1 MELTV
6 ECKKRPE
13 GSKPRALRRAG
24 KIPAVLYGHKGTES
38 MSLIMDT
45 KTAEVLVKKSSLNNT
60 LIQVNVPE
68 MSWSGKALL
77 REIQAHPWKRN
88 LYHLSFFSVASQ
100 ESLQVTV
107 PIHFTGTSIGVKQDG
122 GALDTVLN
130 ELEVNCAPES
140 IPESI
145 EIDVSDMQIGDM
157 LHVSELKLP
166 AGVEAVGEGN
176 RVIVSVL
183 GKASQVTEDD
193 AETTTEAAVAG

>member
-6 ECKKRPE
+6 ECNKRPD
-13 GSKPRALRRAG
+13 GSKPRALRREG

-38 MSLIMDT
+38 MSLIMDA

-68 MSWSGKALL
+68 LSWSGKALL
-77 REIQAHPWKRN
+77 REVQKHPWKTH
-88 LYHLSFFSVASQ
+88 LIHLSFFSVASQ
-100 ESLQVTV
+100 ASLQVTV

-145 EIDVSDMQIGDM
+145 EIDVTDMQIGDM
-157 LHVSELKLP
+157 LHVSDLKLP
-166 AGVEAVGEGN
+166 AGVEAVGEGD
-176 RVIVSVL
+176 RIIVSVL
-183 GKASQVTEDD
+183 GKASQVTEED
-193 AETTTEAAVAG
+193 AETTEAAAE

>member
-6 ECKKRPE
+6 ECNKRPD
-13 GSKPRALRRAG
+13 GSKPRALRREG

-38 MSLIMDT
+38 MSLIMDA

-68 MSWSGKALL
+68 LSWSGKALL
-77 REIQAHPWKRN
+77 REVQKHPWKTH
-88 LYHLSFFSVASQ
+88 LIHLSFFSVASQ
-100 ESLQVTV
+100 ASLQVTV

-145 EIDVSDMQIGDM
+145 EIDVTDMQIGDM
-157 LHVSELKLP
+157 LHVSDLKLP
-166 AGVEAVGEGN
+166 AGVEAVGESD
-176 RVIVSVL
+176 RIIVSVL
-183 GKASQVTEDD
+183 GMASQVTEED
-193 AETTTEAAVAG
+193 AETTEAAAE

>member
-6 ECKKRPE
+6 ECNKRPE
-13 GSKPRALRRAG
+13 GSKPRSLRRAG

-38 MSLIMDT
+38 MALIMDA
-45 KTAEVLVKKSSLNNT
+45 KTAEVLVKKSSVNNT

-68 MSWSGKALL
+68 LSWSGKALL
-77 REIQAHPWKRN
+77 REVQSHPWKRN

-100 ESLQVTV
+100 ASLQVTV

-166 AGVEAVGEGN
+166 AGVEAVGEGD
-176 RVIVSVL
+176 RVVVSVL
-183 GKASQVTEDD
+183 GMASQVTEDD
-193 AETTTEAAVAG
+193 AETTTEAAAG